1 MYSLSQLRRGLRR
14 GLSNP
19 TLLAREVNRAY
30 HRRLYTR
37 RYNTAGVDVV
47 AEDWDTLV
55 VLDACRY
62 DLFAERHTLPGDLS
76 ARVSRA
82 AHTSEFLLGNFHE
95 RELLDTVYVTASPI
109 LQRGYDSK
117 YRPTFHAVVNVWE
130 EAGWDDESGTV
141 LPETMVEYALEAA
154 RDYPQKRLVVHFM
167 QPHYPFI
174 GSELMTEEMSV
185 PDPEQFTTDIW
196 TELMTGR
203 IRVPTDEVW
212 RAYRDNLDRAL
223 PHVERLLGELSG
235 KTVVTSDHGNMI
247 GERARPIP
255 IREWGHPPGV
265 YTPELTRVPW
275 LEHTAGP
282 RRTIVAEEAEASEE
296 SSKNVTDD
304 VVSDRLRHLGYA

>member
-1 MYSLSQLRRGLRR
+1 MSES
-14 GLSNP
+14 
-19 TLLAREVNRAY
+19 
-30 HRRLYTR
+30 
-37 RYNTAGVDVV
+37 
-47 AEDWDTLV
+47 DT
-55 VLDACRY
+55 
-62 DLFAERHTLPGDLS
+62 ERHDLPGELS
-76 ARVSRA
+76 TRVSRA

-154 RDYPQKRLVVHFM
+154 REYPRKRLVVHFM
-167 QPHYPFI
+167 QP
-174 GSELMTEEMSV
+174 
-185 PDPEQFTTDIW
+185 
-196 TELMTGR
+196 LMTGR
-203 IRVPTDEVW
+203 IRVPADEVW

-223 PHVERLLGELSG
+223 PHVERLLAELSG

-282 RRTIVAEEAEASEE
+282 RRTVVAEASEE
-296 SSKNVTDD
+296 SEDAVTDD